1 MDNEFT
7 ADERATYAYLNK
19 GGVPVLCGWSEWRQW
34 WEREGDRCQI
44 KHDRIDDWHIDT
56 RFQGVSV
63 ALDGPPL
70 FWEVRFLNPGFS
82 TEAQRFGTKEAAL
95 AFHANVVKRIM
106 SGDF

>member
-1 MDNEFT
+1 MAVGCHDSLL
-7 ADERATYAYLNK
+7 RHQP
-19 GGVPVLCGWSEWRQW
+19 GHG
-34 WEREGDRCQI
+34 
-44 KHDRIDDWHIDT
+44 DRIDDWHIDT

-70 FWEVRFLNPGFS
+70 FWEVRFLNPEFS